1 MRSSPTPDGCYQIPV
16 LPSGIFW
23 VHQHTMEGS
32 GGALS
37 IFCYVLAQ
45 RSAPLRPMELHS
57 KHQQQRWRGRGR
69 KTEHGI
75 VNLPC
80 PALPPLSPSHAH
92 IPSSPLWLVGLPAT
106 DCSPSP
112 LLPPLLFLLFPSPPS
127 LSLSMQLISEWVQ
140 SDTSCWTAQPRLL
153 SYRLSLYF
161 LLYLRSRQSA
171 ERLHRSGIGL
181 NGGQGKAANL
191 GTTSITFTDGYWLH
205 FASKVK
211 QQIVARCFCCCRRWD
226 DCAADQKQPC
236 NSSGSRRLLGLMK
249 VCLSA
254 SKKA

>member
-1 MRSSPTPDGCYQIPV
+1 
-16 LPSGIFW
+16 
-23 VHQHTMEGS
+23 
-32 GGALS
+32 
-37 IFCYVLAQ
+37 
-45 RSAPLRPMELHS
+45 MELHS
-57 KHQQQRWRGRGR
+57 KHCTPTTEVER
-69 KTEHGI
+69 KKNRARHCKLT
-75 VNLPC
+75 LPC
-80 PALPPLSPSHAH
+80 IASTVPESRPYSLIPAVIGRAASNRLPS
-92 IPSSPLWLVGLPAT
+92 IPSAPP
-106 DCSPSP
+106 
-112 LLPPLLFLLFPSPPS
+112 PPLLFLLFPSPPS

-171 ERLHRSGIGL
+171 ERLQRAGIGL
-181 NGGQGKAANL
+181 NGGQGEAANL
-191 GTTSITFTDGYWLH
+191 GTPSITFTAGHWLH

-211 QQIVARCFCCCRRWD
+211 QQIVARCFCCCGRWD